1 MRPLPEH
8 STISAPSS
16 ALSNRTSNA
25 SLFPID
31 AIISKPLLTWRL
43 RTSVEVFLRVVVEGV
58 ELVLAESAA
67 LSVAKRGRDLVLPEP
82 GSDARQVVLVDERQT
97 VGLEEASEVYG
108 DDSVELNVRDGVHQ
122 DGQGAVV
129 LVAVK
134 AE

>member
-1 MRPLPEH
+1 M
-8 STISAPSS
+8 
-16 ALSNRTSNA
+16 
-25 SLFPID
+25 F
-31 AIISKPLLTWRL
+31 
-43 RTSVEVFLRVVVEGV
+43 VEGI
-58 ELVLAESAA
+58 EFVLAEPAA
-67 LSVAKRGRDLVLPEP
+67 LLVAQRRCDLVLPEP

-108 DDSVELNVRDGVHQ
+108 DDSVELIVRDGVHQ